1 VLYFVLSLCVA
12 QAVADFGA
20 TLRWKRYVADFRS
33 RLASQSGLIEWESTL
48 NTSDKSRDVDW
59 ELFKFGW
66 VIPDL
71 SIALAPN
78 SSVKTII
85 DYPKETTFR
94 PFDPSRTDQLPH
106 LRGIDFSPYELIL
119 NTK

>member
-12 QAVADFGA
+12 QAVADIGA

-48 NTSDKSRDVDW
+48 STPDKSRDVDW
-59 ELFKFGW
+59 ELFKIGW
-66 VIPDL
+66 VIPHL
-71 SIALAPN
+71 SIALASN

-85 DYPKETTFR
+85 DYPKETKFR
-94 PFDPSRTDQLPH
+94 PFDPGRTDQLPH